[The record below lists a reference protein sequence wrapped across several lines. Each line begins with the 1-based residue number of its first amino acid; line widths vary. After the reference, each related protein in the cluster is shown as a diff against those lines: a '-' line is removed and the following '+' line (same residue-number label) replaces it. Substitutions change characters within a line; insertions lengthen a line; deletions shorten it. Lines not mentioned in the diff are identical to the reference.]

1 MSQPPSGG
9 VPSSLRTV
17 GGLLVLGFVGC
28 LGYSKPIAGQNIWQ
42 DLVFTGGLSAEGYR
56 GNLPAVTLTAVDSTE
71 EASAAV
77 GELGLRGL
85 VTLLDR
91 EERTVTMEFDTGL
104 RQFVAGGFK
113 LASYAP
119 KELVGRV
126 DLTYREAAGSLGE
139 LWFFGGVSGR
149 TVANRPPMPLFLQ
162 PGFNT
167 VHGRVQLRLLPVNGV
182 SYDAQL
188 FGETAAYSS
197 TRRTPQLALL
207 DRKAVGVEVGATW
220 GVDWTIRGYM
230 GFRYSEYENQGT
242 FDPGDPLRRDKTFN
256 LGATWIL
263 QSSILA
269 RIGME
274 GGLNRSNSSR
284 PEYNAVR
291 LRADVAV
298 PIRQDFNISFS
309 ADLTAK
315 DYLTDTGDALL
326 IPGEEADNA
335 SVVYVE
341 ASRPLFL
348 NLDGAL
354 RFGWTRAERNIGD
367 EYYERFGGSLLFR
380 YRPFN

>member
-1 MSQPPSGG
+1 MSRALTFGALHVKRVSP
-9 VPSSLRTV
+9 
-17 GGLLVLGFVGC
+17 GLLLMTLFGALAF
-28 LGYSKPIAGQNIWQ
+28 PTPAEGQLTWQ

-71 EASAAV
+71 KASAAV
-77 GELGLRGL
+77 GELGLRGSL
-85 VTLLDR
+85 VLLDQ
-91 EERTVTMEFDTGL
+91 EDRTVTLQFDTGL

-113 LASYAP
+113 LSSYAP
-119 KELVGRV
+119 KELVGRI
-126 DLTYREAAGSLGE
+126 DLTYREQAGSLGE
-139 LWFFGGVSGR
+139 VLFYGGVSGR
-149 TVANRPPMPLFLQ
+149 SVTNRPPMPLFIQ
-162 PGFNT
+162 PGFST
-167 VHGRVQLRLLPVNGV
+167 VDARVQLRLPPVGSV
-182 SYDAQL
+182 LYDAQL
-188 FGETAAYSS
+188 FGEMARYSS
-197 TRRTPQLALL
+197 TEATPQLALL
-207 DRKAVGVEVGATW
+207 DRKAAGLEVGATW
-220 GVDWTIRGYM
+220 GPDWTVRGYA

-242 FDPGDPLRRDKTFN
+242 FDPKDPLRRDKTFN
-256 LGATWIL
+256 LGGTWTL
-263 QSSILA
+263 RSSVLA
-269 RIGME
+269 QIGVE

-284 PEYNAVR
+284 PEYNALRVR
-291 LRADVAV
+291 GFVAV
-298 PIRQDFNISFS
+298 PIGRDLNISFS
-309 ADLTAK
+309 ADITAK